1 MKKIFII
8 LFFII
13 ASCGYQPLYKIEDGK
28 NKLKIREIE
37 LTGNKN
43 LSKKIS
49 LGLPIE
55 IIKTDE
61 TLNKLI
67 LQSQKNI
74 IETSKN
80 SKGQVISY
88 KAQISTK
95 LLILDNQDK
104 LLKEKT
110 LIKEFSYN
118 TKENKFKLKEYQI
131 EVENNL
137 INKIVEDINIYLKF

>member
-37 LTGNKN
+37 ITGNKN

-67 LQSQKNI
+67 LQSKKNI

>member
-131 EVENNL
+131 EV
-137 INKIVEDINIYLKF
+137 

>member
-49 LGLPIE
+49 LGLLIE

>member
-1 MKKIFII
+1 MKKIFIL

-74 IETSKN
+74 ID
-80 SKGQVISY
+80 
-88 KAQISTK
+88 QIIC
-95 LLILDNQDK
+95 IL
-104 LLKEKT
+104 
-110 LIKEFSYN
+110 F
-118 TKENKFKLKEYQI
+118 
-131 EVENNL
+131 
-137 INKIVEDINIYLKF
+137 

>member
-118 TKENKFKLKEYQI
+118 TKEDKFKLKEYQI